1 MHRSCAGVFTP
12 QGMPSFFYY
21 FKAHIFAL
29 IAGVLIIF
37 AKFVKS
43 RYILLLILI
52 KQSDRISVIFYREV
66 R

>member
-1 MHRSCAGVFTP
+1 MKEKR
-12 QGMPSFFYY
+12 YY
-21 FKAHIFAL
+21 ESVGLCFMGQIFAL
-29 IAGVLIIF
+29 KIRVLCIF

>member
-1 MHRSCAGVFTP
+1 M
-12 QGMPSFFYY
+12 
-21 FKAHIFAL
+21 KAFNIFGLCFMGQIFAL
-29 IAGVLIIF
+29 KIRVFCIF

-52 KQSDRISVIFYREV
+52 KQSDRIGLIFYREV